1 MAEEKLEQQ
10 QQQQEQT
17 DIEIAELANKEI
29 RARDAEISKLKKE
42 LAQQKLYSTA
52 SEEEDTPKT
61 AEDCLAVIS
70 DSNSCSYDIMENF
83 CDLRDIQ
90 VAEGKP
96 DPFGSEGAQVT
107 KFLRDVI
114 EECDGDKSRFH
125 SIYQA
130 RLGADDPSIAMA
142 YNKRKVK

>member
-42 LAQQKLYSTA
+42 LAQQKLYSIA
-52 SEEEDTPKT
+52 NEEEDTPKT

-70 DSNSCSYDIMENF
+70 DSNSCSYDIMGNF